1 MRVFTTAASCAVI
14 VTLMALPVLTD
25 PPKKCSIVKFPDIMD
40 INKCVNGT
48 IDMCKD
54 PKDIMTETTKTLAKC
69 LVKSIFTLNTGLIF
83 LRALGEGLKL
93 ALEVSVP
100 GSSVVIDPI
109 VKLIEK
115 LLLGSSGDKI
125 IWTTRSCD
133 ETVGV
138 NVDDFLRL
146 SDCIRPENFMCTKT
160 GSIDLASQATKTLT
174 SLVTCAAVKIPQN
187 LMDLVKEMVCFAS
200 DMVTSKVDFMKPV
213 GDLLKDFIKC
223 DTE

>member
-1 MRVFTTAASCAVI
+1 MRTFTTAASCAVI

-25 PPKKCSIVKFPDIMD
+25 PPKKCSIVNFPDIMD

-54 PKDIMTETTKTLAKC
+54 PKDIMTQTTKTLAKC

-83 LRALGEGLKL
+83 LRGLAEGLKL
-93 ALEVSVP
+93 ALEVSIP

-125 IWTTRSCD
+125 IWTMRSCD

-146 SDCIRPENFMCTKT
+146 SDCIRPEHFMCTKT

-187 LMDLVKEMVCFAS
+187 LMDLVREMVCSAS
-200 DMVTSKVDFMKPV
+200 DMVTSKVDILKPV
-213 GDLLKDFIKC
+213 ADLLKNLIKC
-223 DTE
+223 DA